1 MENTDLIAL
10 VRPTGGWYGFL
21 AVKDKTRTRQC
32 MVETREELDAEIE
45 KYVADRWCVFFA
57 LAKFK
62 TGASRTQENA
72 ESLQSFWVDIDCGPD
87 KALIDSKT
95 GRPEGYETQAAGFAA
110 LRDFCA
116 AVKLPRPLIVNSGN
130 GLHAYWPLTEEVA
143 KEEWE
148 PVAKGF
154 RQLCIEHNFYIDT
167 KVFESARVLRPLNSF
182 NFKGDSAG
190 NPAKPVEILSTVDPV
205 PFAQIR
211 DILGVV
217 EGAVTKP
224 KPKRPMSALGKALSG
239 ALNSESS
246 FDRIMQLTQQ
256 GKGCPQ
262 IGSCYVDRA
271 TLAEPRWFDALSV
284 AKFCSDRDTA
294 IHALSKGHPDY
305 AFDTTERKVTGIG
318 GPHSCAEFE
327 VNNPGGCEGCLHK
340 DKRLTKPNYGPI
352 ALGRVIARST
362 SPTVTVKV
370 EGELPVEHEM
380 PKLPEKYFRT
390 DKGAIYKEA
399 EEVEDGEEAPLP
411 TLVYENN
418 LYVVK
423 LMDDPLSGF
432 VAVIKH
438 HLPKDGV
445 KEFVIPNEQLTDRT
459 ELRRKLARYGV
470 IAHEGR
476 HKHIT
481 EYILASVKEKQIEK
495 KADIMRVQFGW
506 ADKDSKFIVGDREI
520 TATGVYHSPP
530 SSSIA
535 TMVPFFEPQGTLE
548 NWKKA
553 FKLYGRPGLELQAF
567 GALSGFGAPLLKFTG
582 QKGAVINFIHSDSG
596 TGKTTI
602 LRMANSIFGDPEM
615 LLGTPD
621 DTDVG
626 KILKVG
632 FLNNIV
638 NTMDEIT
645 NMTPLAA
652 SKTLYAYSQ
661 GRGKDKAKAN
671 ANELRENNITWRTIS
686 ISSSNAS
693 FYEKLGQL
701 KNNPD
706 GEMMRLLEF
715 KIPYTDTPVIST
727 QEGKDLLDHMLN
739 ANFGKAGEVYMQYI
753 IGHLEE
759 VKSTVLKV
767 QAKFDT
773 ELRLTQR
780 ERNWSA
786 VLAVNI
792 AGGYIAHKLGL
803 LEDWSMGR
811 IYRAVSAQV
820 VEMRKDTLAPVSNA
834 SSIVGDFINRHHH
847 NMLVIDGV
855 SDGRSGK
862 VFPILEPKGDLF
874 LRYEP
879 DTKKLFIAV
888 NAFKNDCV
896 DVQVNYKDTL
906 NQLKASGTLLGVQ
919 NCRLSTGSNIPGL
932 AVRAIILDASHPDF
946 MDMGVVVEANKPD
959 MDNVVAVV
967 AVDPENGSR
976 ES

>member
-10 VRPTGGWYGFL
+10 VRPAGGWYGFL
-21 AVKDKTRTRQC
+21 AVKDKTTTRQC

-45 KYVADRWCVFFA
+45 KYVAERWCVFFA

-62 TGASRTQENA
+62 TGVSRTQDNA
-72 ESLQSFWVDIDCGPD
+72 ESLQSFWLDIDCGPD
-87 KALIDSKT
+87 KAVADSKT
-95 GRPEGYETQAAGFAA
+95 GRPSGYETQADGFTA
-110 LRDFCA
+110 LRKFCKD
-116 AVKLPRPLIVNSGN
+116 VKLPQPLIVNSGN

-148 PVAKGF
+148 PVAKTF
-154 RQLCIEHNFYIDT
+154 RQLCIEHDFYVDT
-167 KVFESARVLRPLNSF
+167 KVFESSRVLRPLDSF
-182 NFKGDSAG
+182 NFKGDASG
-190 NPAKPVEILSTVDPV
+190 SPSKPVKLLNTVDPV
-205 PFAQIR
+205 PFEKLR

-217 EGAVTKP
+217 EGTVTKP
-224 KPKRPMSALGKALSG
+224 KRSMSALEQTLLGSV
-239 ALNSESS
+239 NNDSS
-246 FDRIMQLTQQ
+246 FDQIMQLTKNK
-256 GKGCPQ
+256 KGCAQ

-271 TLAEPRWFDALSV
+271 TLAEPRWFDVLSV

-294 IHALSKGHPDY
+294 IHAISKDHPDY
-305 AFDTTERKVTGIG
+305 TFEATERKVVGIG

-327 VNNPGGCEGCLHK
+327 INNPGGCEGCLHK
-340 DKRLTKPNYGPI
+340 DKRLAKPNYGPI
-352 ALGRVIARST
+352 ALGRTVARST
-362 SPTVTVKV
+362 NSSVLVEV
-370 EGELPVEHEM
+370 EGELPEEHPM
-380 PKLPEKYFRT
+380 PNLPEKYFRSDT
-390 DKGAIYKEA
+390 GAIYKEA
-399 EEVEDGEEAPLP
+399 DEGADDEEEQLP
-411 TLVYENN
+411 KLVYENN

-423 LMDDPLSGF
+423 LMDDPQSGF

-438 HLPKDGV
+438 HMPKDGV
-445 KEFVIPNEQLTDRT
+445 KEFVISNVRLTDRA
-459 ELRRKLARYGV
+459 ELRRELAKYGV
-470 IAHEGR
+470 IANEGR
-476 HKHIT
+476 HKNIT
-481 EYILASVKEKQIEK
+481 EYILAAVKEKQSEK
-495 KADIMRVQFGW
+495 KADIMRMQFGW

-530 SSSIA
+530 SNSIA
-535 TMVPFFEPQGTLE
+535 NMVPFFQPQGTLE

-553 FKLYGRPGLELQAF
+553 FKLYGRRGLELQAF

-602 LRMANSIFGDPEM
+602 LRMANSVFGDPEM

-645 NMTPLAA
+645 NMTPLVA

-715 KIPYTDTPVIST
+715 KIPHTDSPVIST
-727 QEGKDLLDHMLN
+727 QEGKDLLDHTLN
-739 ANFGKAGEVYMQYI
+739 ANFGKAGEEYMQYI
-753 IGHLEE
+753 IANLEE
-759 VKSTVLKV
+759 VKRTILKV

-792 AGGYIAHKLGL
+792 AGGYIAEKLGL
-803 LEDWSMGR
+803 LEGWDIGR

-820 VEMRKDTLAPVSNA
+820 VEMRQDTLAPVSSA
-834 SSIVGDFINRHHH
+834 SSIVGDFINRHHQ
-847 NMLVIDGV
+847 NMLIIDGA
-855 SDGRSGK
+855 SDGRSKK
-862 VFPILEPKGDLF
+862 VFSILEPKGDLF

-906 NQLKASGTLLGVQ
+906 NQLKASGTLLEVR

-932 AVRAIILDASHPDF
+932 AVRSIILDASHQDF
-946 MDMGVVVEANKPD
+946 MDMGVVVESTKPD
-959 MDNVVAVV
+959 MDNVVEVV
-967 AVDPENGSR
+967 AMDPENGSR